1 MRFFDVEIL
10 KDLSAEDIERLRREI
25 KSLQRRIRAELES
38 RERHCAYCGSQ
49 LGTTVYGIKYCSAW
63 HKYLDGHKKPAVISR
78 LEFERRR
85 AIRRIR
91 TIKKETDAGAITSE
105 NPNLG
110 EPAELNASF
119 RKLRIRRILSEY
131 QTITGESL
139 RKSMRSNR
147 KFKAT
152 DQ

>member
-10 KDLSAEDIERLRREI
+10 KDLSVEDIEQLRREI
-25 KSLQRRIRAELES
+25 KSLHRRIRAELES
-38 RERHCAYCGSQ
+38 RERYCAYCGSQ
-49 LGTTVYGIKYCSAW
+49 LGTTVYGFKYCSAW
-63 HKYLDGHKKPAVISR
+63 HRYLDGHKKPATISR
-78 LEFERRR
+78 VEFERRR

-91 TIKKETDAGAITSE
+91 TIKKETDAAAATPEG
-105 NPNLG
+105 PNLG
-110 EPAELNASF
+110 GPAELSASF

-139 RKSMRSNR
+139 GKSMRSNR
-147 KFKAT
+147 KLKAT

>member
-1 MRFFDVEIL
+1 VEIL
-10 KDLSAEDIERLRREI
+10 KDLSVEDIERLRREI
-25 KSLQRRIRAELES
+25 KSLHRRIRAELES
-38 RERHCAYCGSQ
+38 RERYCAYCGSQ
-49 LGTTVYGIKYCSAW
+49 LGTAVYGLKYCSAW
-63 HKYLDGHKKPAVISR
+63 HRYLDGHRKPAKISR
-78 LEFERRR
+78 VEFERRR

-91 TIKKETDAGAITSE
+91 AIKKETDGEASTPE
-105 NPNLG
+105 KPNLG
-110 EPAELNASF
+110 EPAKLNAFF

-139 RKSMRSNR
+139 GNSMRSSR